1 MSGLA
6 FAFVARIPGNV
17 LKGNWTAA
25 IYVTDRA
32 TPQQKAAILDVWTGK
47 CGGPIADLA
56 ALVGEIK
63 GVHDAPIE
71 FKLEK
76 GKGTLRIGQQV
87 EAEMAPYT
95 DATRQPHDDQQHDL
109 QHDSGL
115 AGLRRQGRLSP
126 GEHPRA
132 QGCSLDASRI
142 PAEAPAFPAQRGGHR
157 GVFRAPRDPGSSAS
171 ARSPAPLV
179 LFAGLVAGAWAALDW
194 LGGSAYAP
202 YLSHAPVEGGGVSA
216 GSWPAGS

>member
-1 MSGLA
+1 MATYHVEGSILEACSCSAPCPCWIGDDPHGGKCDSFAAYRIDKGEIRGVDVSGLA

-76 GKGTLRIGQQV
+76 GRGTLRIGQQV

-95 DATRQPHDDQQHDL
+95 DA
-109 QHDSGL
+109 SGNPTT
-115 AGLRRQGRLSP
+115 LSNTIF
-126 GEHPRA
+126 
-132 QGCSLDASRI
+132 STI
-142 PAEAPAFPAQRGGHR
+142 
-157 GVFRAPRDPGSSAS
+157 PGSPAYVARAAYHRVNIPEHGMQWTFENRNAIQGSFRFSA
-171 ARSPAPLV
+171 
-179 LFAGLVAGAWAALDW
+179 
-194 LGGSAYAP
+194 
-202 YLSHAPVEGGGVSA
+202 
-216 GSWPAGS
+216 

>member
-1 MSGLA
+1 MATYHVEGSILEACSCSAPCPCWIGDDPHGGKCDSFVAYRIDKGTIRGVDVSGLA

-63 GVHDAPIE
+63 GVHDAAIE
-71 FKLEK
+71 FRLEK

-95 DATRQPHDDQQHDL
+95 DA
-109 QHDSGL
+109 
-115 AGLRRQGRLSP
+115 AGNPTTISNTIF
-126 GEHPRA
+126 
-132 QGCSLDASRI
+132 STI
-142 PAEAPAFPAQRGGHR
+142 
-157 GVFRAPRDPGSSAS
+157 PGSPAYVARAAYHRVNIPEHGMQWTFENRNAIQGSFRFSA
-171 ARSPAPLV
+171 
-179 LFAGLVAGAWAALDW
+179 
-194 LGGSAYAP
+194 
-202 YLSHAPVEGGGVSA
+202 
-216 GSWPAGS
+216 